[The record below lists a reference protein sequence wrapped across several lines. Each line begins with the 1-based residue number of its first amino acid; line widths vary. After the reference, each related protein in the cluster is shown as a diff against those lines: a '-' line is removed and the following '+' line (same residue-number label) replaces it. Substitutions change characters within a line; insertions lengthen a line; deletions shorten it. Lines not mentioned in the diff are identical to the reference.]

1 MQLADA
7 FRQTRR
13 TGLQDVSRFH
23 FKNAVLSYGDHLIPS
38 RPGANDGL
46 LHFLSAPRR
55 EDHFWIAP
63 RNFRGRDDAIAPK
76 TSIGQFREDWL
87 AAGNLD
93 ELFDPSDA
101 GNNRLVPLP
110 QENPR
115 AAREMGRRVADTIAG
130 G

>member
-13 TGLQDVSRFH
+13 TGLQDVSRFQ
-23 FKNAVLSYGDHLIPS
+23 FKNAGLLYGDHLIPS

-63 RNFRGRDDAIAPK
+63 GNFRGRDDAMARN
-76 TSIGQFREDWL
+76 TDIGQVREDWL

-93 ELFDPSDA
+93 ELFASSDA
-101 GNNRLVPLP
+101 GNNRLAPLL
-110 QENPR
+110 EEHAR
-115 AAREMGRRVADTIAG
+115 AALKSSS
-130 G
+130 